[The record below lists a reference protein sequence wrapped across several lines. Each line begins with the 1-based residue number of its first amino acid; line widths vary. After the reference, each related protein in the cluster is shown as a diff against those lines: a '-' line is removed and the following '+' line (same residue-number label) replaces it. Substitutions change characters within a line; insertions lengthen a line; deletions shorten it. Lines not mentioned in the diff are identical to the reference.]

1 MCQTQC
7 DRFGN
12 DQKSKKRKSRAFC
25 ALSSRIR
32 TAVVSARRALE
43 PERVGGI
50 LCWSLRAP
58 VVCYLASTRRVSVLV
73 SVFQG
78 LPDLASGQTPK
89 ALAAPSVSPW
99 VSSRNPCKK
108 LLLSN
113 PDPLHPAKAF
123 VSCAMQNTIAVEG
136 LGLPGM
142 VQATMPPALGQPE
155 RRWTFR
161 ALLPNCVGL
170 LPVRVILGI
179 TSPLGVG
186 ASLRPFVLKNETQSL

>member
-1 MCQTQC
+1 MC
-7 DRFGN
+7 
-12 DQKSKKRKSRAFC
+12 
-25 ALSSRIR
+25 
-32 TAVVSARRALE
+32 
-43 PERVGGI
+43 GGI

-58 VVCYLASTRRVSVLV
+58 IVCYLASTRRVFVLV

-89 ALAAPSVSPW
+89 VLAAPSVSPW
-99 VSSRNPCKK
+99 ASSRNPSKK

-113 PDPLHPAKAF
+113 PDPLHPAKTF
-123 VSCAMQNTIAVEG
+123 VACAMQAAIVVEG
-136 LGLPGM
+136 RGQSRM

-186 ASLRPFVLKNETQSL
+186 AFLKPIVLKRNTKPICFSQKTNRHLGG

>member
-1 MCQTQC
+1 M
-7 DRFGN
+7 
-12 DQKSKKRKSRAFC
+12 
-25 ALSSRIR
+25 
-32 TAVVSARRALE
+32 
-43 PERVGGI
+43 
-50 LCWSLRAP
+50 
-58 VVCYLASTRRVSVLV
+58 
-73 SVFQG
+73 
-78 LPDLASGQTPK
+78 
-89 ALAAPSVSPW
+89 AAPSVSPW
-99 VSSRNPCKK
+99 VSSRNPSKK
-108 LLLSN
+108 LLSN

-186 ASLRPFVLKNETQSL
+186 AFLRPFVLKKETQSLYVFPKNFESAPRGVMPRIAKHSPPCRRPPRWRICSSLVFASKKIKRPSPSGGAAEGFLP